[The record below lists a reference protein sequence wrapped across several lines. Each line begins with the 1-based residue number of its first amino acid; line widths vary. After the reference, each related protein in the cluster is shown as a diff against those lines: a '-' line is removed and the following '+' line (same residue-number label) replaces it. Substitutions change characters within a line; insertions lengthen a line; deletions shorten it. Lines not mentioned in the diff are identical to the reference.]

1 MRGSDLPHGVT
12 KDLTPSP
19 WTRNPK
25 RQGSGHVCFGWKLKA
40 AQGREDEEGPGAS
53 ATGGFRGAVQR
64 FGVESSGWGRH
75 REIRKSARDSSH
87 CMLDILPVIS
97 TIPDSMLSRNCTS
110 TCYNISESTIPAKP
124 SPKSTKAQQRRNP
137 TNQKKDLNNP
147 AVSPSKTAKIQS
159 PDENSPKS

>member
-1 MRGSDLPHGVT
+1 MSALGGNRKLLRAGRLRRGLGPQRREGLEVQCSDLG
-12 KDLTPSP
+12 L
-19 WTRNPK
+19 R
-25 RQGSGHVCFGWKLKA
+25 
-40 AQGREDEEGPGAS
+40 AQD
-53 ATGGFRGAVQR
+53 GGDIERSER
-64 FGVESSGWGRH
+64 
-75 REIRKSARDSSH
+75 SARDSSH
-87 CMLDILPVIS
+87 CTLDILPVIS
-97 TIPDSMLSRNCTS
+97 TIPDSMLSRNCTR